1 MEWSNGKITIKGDA
15 SEMLYLFKGTNA
27 DTETLLPMKDS
38 RIKMKW
44 FVIWSIFFLVLSC
57 ITWSIYDSSNL
68 ISGIMSIILL
78 AMIAVTAIS
87 CHLSLKNK
95 VVTLITG
102 FACSVIFMV
111 SIHVFT
117 PEDAGKEVKG
127 KIDKVISSEIDKNHS
142 EK

>member
-1 MEWSNGKITIKGDA
+1 
-15 SEMLYLFKGTNA
+15 
-27 DTETLLPMKDS
+27 
-38 RIKMKW
+38 
-44 FVIWSIFFLVLSC
+44 
-57 ITWSIYDSSNL
+57 
-68 ISGIMSIILL
+68 MSIILL

-127 KIDKVISSEIDKNHS
+127 KIDKVISSEIDKKNS